1 MQNSDSE
8 KFLKRVKSEKRS
20 LSSSWSTWRAHSWI
34 AWPAPGLGGS
44 CQVFLFSSPEV
55 FLFERKKV
63 LLPTGLFVDSN
74 SYIGPSM
81 ELCALE
87 LR

>member
-1 MQNSDSE
+1 M
-8 KFLKRVKSEKRS
+8 KSEKRS

-34 AWPAPGLGGS
+34 AWLAPGLGGS
-44 CQVFLFSSPEV
+44 CQVFLFQ
-55 FLFERKKV
+55 RKKV
-63 LLPTGLFVDSN
+63 FLPAGLFVDSN